1 MRYFKLDEEN
11 GTQVVSFEQ
20 YGPGLRA
27 GVMEGDLIVGLDT
40 NRNCEHFAVVSWR
53 WHRLH

>member
-11 GTQVVSFEQ
+11 GILVVSFEP

-27 GVMEGDLIVGLDT
+27 GVMEGDLIVGGRIRIGT
-40 NRNCEHFAVVSWR
+40 VSTSPS
-53 WHRLH
+53 